1 MNHETDAEESRD
13 LAFRY
18 LETLLPNTPT
28 EAIAGALLK
37 NEKPGLLAT
46 IATTAQALG
55 AHLYRVD
62 TQLNELISNTSTLPA
77 LEIGDTP
84 RIILSSNA
92 GLVRVLDGTRHE
104 SVPAA
109 DWGDK
114 RRTFL
119 IPSPRMTLS
128 ALRGR
133 SRVWRVIAYLASEK
147 KILKAIVI
155 YAIVVEALSLAAPL
169 AVQVLINT
177 IGFGMMT
184 QQLIVISLLLFIAL
198 AGASILSLVQLFLVE
213 HLSRRFFARVLMDF
227 SERLPLIKQAPMKH
241 AVHRF
246 FEVASADK
254 IFFVLGLDLIALV
267 LQLMAAT
274 VLLAFYHPI
283 FLGFTALMVFSAWL
297 IVWLPFSRGLTHSI
311 KESHAKY
318 EIAGYLEASGSDEV
332 QRLGHWGSWL
342 GARKKGFR
350 VSMGQQAGLYAVQVF
365 LSVALLFIGGR
376 LVIEGQ
382 LTLGQLVAAELV
394 AGTALVSLSKLG
406 KQLPKIYDLITS
418 FEKLGAVVDLDF
430 DSIPTGFSRPPHL
443 AQPASTSNTNGD
455 EL

>member
-1 MNHETDAEESRD
+1 MTNETSAEDSRD

-18 LETLLPNTPT
+18 LETLLPKTPS
-28 EAIAGALLK
+28 EDIAEALLK

-55 AHLYRVD
+55 AQFYRVD
-62 TQLNELISNTSTLPA
+62 AQLDELLSNSSTLPA
-77 LEIGDTP
+77 LEVGDRA
-84 RIILSSNA
+84 RIILSTNA
-92 GLVRVLDGTRHE
+92 GLVTVLDGAKRETL
-104 SVPAA
+104 PASN
-109 DWGDK
+109 WGDK
-114 RRTFL
+114 RQTFL

-128 ALRGR
+128 PLRGR

-198 AGASILSLVQLFLVE
+198 VGASILSLVQLFLVE

-227 SERLPLIKQAPMKH
+227 SERLPLVKQASMKH
-241 AVHRF
+241 PVHRF

-267 LQLMAAT
+267 LQLLAAT
-274 VLLAFYHPI
+274 VLLALYHPI
-283 FLGFTALMVFSAWL
+283 FLGFTAVMIFSAWL
-297 IVWLPFSRGLTHSI
+297 IVRLPFSRGLNQSI

-318 EIAGYLEASGSDEV
+318 EIAGYLEASGADEV

-342 GARKKGFR
+342 SARKAGFR
-350 VSMGQQAGLYAVQVF
+350 VSLGQQAGLYTVQVV
-365 LSVALLFIGGR
+365 LLVALLFIGGR

-394 AGTALVSLSKLG
+394 AGTALLSLSKLG

-418 FEKLGAVVDLDF
+418 FEKLGAVVDLNF
-430 DSIPTGFSRPPHL
+430 DPVPTGFSRPPNL
-443 AQPASTSNTNGD
+443 TQPPSTSNTNGD
-455 EL
+455 EH